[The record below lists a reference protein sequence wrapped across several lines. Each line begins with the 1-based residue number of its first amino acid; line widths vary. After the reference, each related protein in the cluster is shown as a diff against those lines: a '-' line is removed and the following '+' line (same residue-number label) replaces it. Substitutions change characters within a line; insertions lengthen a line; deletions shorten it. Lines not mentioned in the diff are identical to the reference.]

1 MWAAEPKLEE
11 RHKLGARVMAFLIAF
26 AVIMF
31 IAKRTIWS
39 QHHAR
44 AKRRRAAPPSAA

>member
-11 RHKLGARVMAFLIAF
+11 RHKLGARVMMFLIVF

-31 IAKRTIWS
+31 LAKRVVW
-39 QHHAR
+39 AR
-44 AKRRRAAPPSAA
+44 LHGDHPAG